1 MTLLENF
8 DYSGLIE
15 LFKVSP
21 IVPDKVNV
29 KKIQELALKKGYI
42 VHPDCCNKS
51 VYGFLYYQLGPV
63 DINSTFYKTWND
75 VISKNRLEILFDQ
88 IISYTATYVLGES
101 WVPNEGSDVI
111 DFSKYT
117 VIKPITFEELYEKC
131 LEMIQSGIALKTSTV
146 LDLCKYIK
154 EYYISQDNAKLDIDS
169 IKNREA
175 QTYLCS
181 ELGITPNDKFN
192 LLRYIVFK
200 TTDETM
206 LIKNMD
212 LINKIKTSI
221 NPFDLSSL
229 SEEQLKELASIFY
242 RFKDIFLAFRKHIN
256 NCSWIKPDKLLLVQV
271 AKNREIIN
279 KLRRLAP
286 KYHKPF
292 KAGFWETLL
301 QNKNV
306 TDNEI
311 RENAKNTTN
320 FKLVRMIQAINMHLC
335 NPDKKLYVIRNGK
348 TFIKDM
354 SNVNED
360 FKTLNNY
367 KKVLKDILVERLKS
381 KACVVKYPKGLVLTC
396 PTSEKNFIGDIPF
409 GSYYKMGQDNYFG
422 IYWRNDWGAHDF
434 DLSFISEDGSKIGW
448 NSQWYNGNKNVIYS
462 GDVTNAPDGASEVIL
477 AKNNC
482 PNGIININRFSGNQN
497 SMYQFF
503 FGKSD
508 TIKNYPNGYM
518 VDPNTIMIQTTNYS
532 ESPQES
538 IGAVIDNKAYLF
550 KLGVAGGRVSTA
562 SRFGTSFLDLMYL
575 QVRSFMTLSELLGDA
590 GFTDYNDIDW
600 TMCKEEDFEILDL
613 SVLNRDTL
621 ISLFS

>member
-1 MTLLENF
+1 MLLEKFN
-8 DYSGLIE
+8 YSGLIE
-15 LFKVSP
+15 LFKAVPPVVSK
-21 IVPDKVNV
+21 KVDI
-29 KKIQELALKKGYI
+29 KKVQELALKRGYI
-42 VHPDCCNKS
+42 VHPDCCNES
-51 VYGFLYYQLGPV
+51 ICDFLFYQLGPADV
-63 DINSTFYKTWND
+63 NSTFYKTWDD
-75 VISKNRLEILFDQ
+75 VLSKNRLEILLDQ

-101 WVPNEGSDVI
+101 WIPNEGSEVI

-131 LEMIQSGIALKTSTV
+131 LGMIQSGIALKTNTV
-146 LDLCKYIK
+146 YDLCEYIK

-181 ELGITPNDKFN
+181 ELGMTPNDKFS

-200 TTDETM
+200 TTNETM
-206 LIKNMD
+206 LIKNKE
-212 LINKIKTSI
+212 LIDKIKTSI
-221 NPFDLSSL
+221 QPFDFTTL
-229 SEEQLKELASIFY
+229 SEEQLKGLASIFY
-242 RFKDIFLAFRKHIN
+242 RFKDIFLAFRKHTHN
-256 NCSWIKPDKLLLVQV
+256 YTWVKPDKLLLVQV

-292 KAGFWETLL
+292 EAGFWETLL

-306 TDNEI
+306 TNDEI
-311 RENAKNTTN
+311 REKAKDVTN

-335 NPDKKLYVIRNGK
+335 DPDKKLYIIRNGK
-348 TFIKDM
+348 TFIKDL

-360 FKTLNNY
+360 FRTLNNY
-367 KKVLKDILVERLKS
+367 KKVLKDILVDRLKD

-409 GSYYKMGQDNYFG
+409 GSYYKMGKDNYFG

-448 NSQWYNGNKNVIYS
+448 NSGWYNSRQNVIYS
-462 GDVTNAPDGASEVIL
+462 GDITNAPDGASEIIL

-482 PNGIININRFSGNQN
+482 PNGIININRYSGNQN

-508 TIKNYPNGYM
+508 AIKQYPNGYM
-518 VDPNTIMIQTTNYS
+518 VDPNTIMVKTTNYS
-532 ESPQES
+532 ESSQES
-538 IGAVIDNKAYLF
+538 IGAVINNKAYLF
-550 KLGVAGGRVSTA
+550 KLGVGGGRVSTA
-562 SRFGTSFLDLMYL
+562 SRLGTSFLDLMYI
-575 QVRSFMTLSELLGDA
+575 QARSFMTLQELLGDA
-590 GFTDYNDIDW
+590 GFADYNDIDW
-600 TMCKEEDFEILDL
+600 TLYKEEEFEILDL
-613 SVLNRDTL
+613 SNLNRDTL